1 MLNPPSNLFRSEEKS
16 LRKLDHCDINSYFY
30 DKCRMSVKKEN
41 NVTVREPAVA
51 YRSATD
57 RYTDLLSVL
66 GGSETINNMVTNDM
80 DLILLTRSG
89 LPKKSLDTLSAKLG
103 ISMEGLSQ
111 LLNISLR
118 TLQRKEPTDKLSIHV
133 SEHMLAIAEVILR
146 GTEVMGSQQSLE
158 TWLHSA
164 LTSFNDLKPIDI
176 MDTSIGTQL
185 ILNTLGRIEH
195 GVY

>member
-1 MLNPPSNLFRSEEKS
+1 MEKE
-16 LRKLDHCDINSYFY
+16 KNSTA
-30 DKCRMSVKKEN
+30 S
-41 NVTVREPAVA
+41 EPAIA
-51 YRSATD
+51 YRAASD
-57 RYTDLLSVL
+57 RYTDLISVL
-66 GGSETINNMVTNDM
+66 GGANTINSKVSNEM

-89 LPKKSLDTLSAKLG
+89 LPKKSLDTLSTKLG
-103 ISMEGLSQ
+103 ISMERLSQ

-118 TLQRKEPTDKLSIHV
+118 TLQRKDPTDRLSIHV
-133 SEHMLAIAEVILR
+133 SEHMLAIAEVIIR